1 MNDKDK
7 TVDYSLIVEVA
18 LDSLCTRLVRD
29 TFLRSSWQYHWQ
41 IMNDASCCLMREK
54 IIDEAEFQ
62 RGSGF
67 HE

>member
-29 TFLRSSWQYHWQ
+29 TFLVV
-41 IMNDASCCLMREK
+41 E
-54 IIDEAEFQ
+54 
-62 RGSGF
+62 RG
-67 HE
+67 HRDWDKR